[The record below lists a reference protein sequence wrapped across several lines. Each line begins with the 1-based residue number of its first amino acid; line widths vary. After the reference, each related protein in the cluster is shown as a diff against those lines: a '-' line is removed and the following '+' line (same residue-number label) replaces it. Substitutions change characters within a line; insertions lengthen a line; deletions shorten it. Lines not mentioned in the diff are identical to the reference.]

1 MGAPKQKW
9 TSEEEE
15 ALRAG
20 VEKHGAGKWRFI
32 QKDPEFSQC
41 LAHRTNIDLKDKWRN
56 LSGSSCPREKSRL
69 PKLKG
74 SDATPMSGYP
84 GATVVSPMVEDS
96 VRNSKDGK
104 VKCSE
109 ILEAITALREPN
121 GSEIGAICNFIEQR
135 REVPPNFRRL
145 LGQKLRR
152 LVLQKKIEKVQSNYR
167 LNDTAFAT
175 KTPTPKQK
183 DPAIRP
189 SQNSV
194 LSNEVDSIEEASRT
208 AAYKIAEAEA
218 KAFLASE
225 AAKEAEKVLKMFEDT
240 DSLRLFAEEVVERCS
255 RGEIVFFTSSKHS
268 R

>member
-74 SDATPMSGYP
+74 NDAIPMSGYP
-84 GATVVSPMVEDS
+84 GAAVSPMVDDS

-104 VKCSE
+104 VRCSE
-109 ILEAITALREPN
+109 IIEAIAALREPN
-121 GSEIGAICNFIEQR
+121 GSEVGAICGFIEQR
-135 REVPPNFRRL
+135 HDVPPHFRRL

-152 LVLQKKIEKVQSNYR
+152 LVLQNKIEKVQNCYR
-167 LNDTAFAT
+167 LKDSTFAT

-183 DPAIRP
+183 DPALRP
-189 SQNSV
+189 SQNPGLCNKVS
-194 LSNEVDSIEEASRT
+194 LEEASRA
-208 AAYKIAEAEA
+208 AAYKIADAEA

-225 AAKEAEKVLKMFEDT
+225 AAKDAEKVLKMFEDT
-240 DSLRLFAEEVVERCS
+240 DSLRMLAEEVVERCS
-255 RGEIVFFTSSKHS
+255 RGEIVYFTSSKHS